1 MFAFSPAVR
10 VFVSTVPVSMSRSFD
25 WLAEQVREFLL
36 EDPLSGHL
44 FVFFNRSST
53 AAKLLFYHRGGYWLF
68 YRRLERGKFRLP
80 VRRSEC
86 RSLEIEQTELL
97 LMLEG
102 LELDGMKH
110 RVRFFREAA

>member
-1 MFAFSPAVR
+1 MFAFSAGMR
-10 VFVSTVPVSMSRSFD
+10 VFVSTSPVSMSRSFD
-25 WLAEQVREFLL
+25 SLAEQVREVIG
-36 EDPLSGHL
+36 EEPLSGHL
-44 FVFFNRSST
+44 FVFLNRDCT
-53 AAKLLFYHRGGYWLF
+53 AAKLLFWQRGGYWIF

-80 VRRSEC
+80 VRGESC
-86 RSLEIEQTELL
+86 RSVELEQTELL